1 MKRQVVYLLAGV
13 LALAGLSL
21 FLFKAYALGLPL
33 QPGQTAGAW
42 RVEATVSF
50 DSGPGSIRSTL
61 RVPTL
66 TPGFLLADEISVA
79 PGYGFSIDYT
89 TGGRE
94 AHWAIRRADGPQT
107 LYYRALLYEDR
118 SRDRSDTT
126 PPFPPPPQLE
136 EPYKTAT
143 ETLLRDV
150 HARSAEPVSFTTE
163 LLRQLNDPA
172 PEPHVVLLLS
182 QASDRTDFVNVA
194 VQVLAAA
201 RYPARLVRGIE
212 LVDRQRD
219 ATVLPFLEMHDSE
232 RWIYFDPIS
241 GEPGLPENFLVWWR
255 GQMPLV
261 EVDGGSNVNVNVAV
275 QRDQLGAVRVAE
287 ERARLMRSRALEFS
301 VFGLPIKT
309 QAVYAILLT
318 IPIGALVMVFLRNIV
333 GFESFGTFLPV
344 LVALAFR
351 ETQLLWGLILFTLL
365 VSLGLTIRFLLERLR
380 LLLVPRLTAVLIV
393 VVILML
399 AISVL
404 SHRLGIESGLSVA
417 LFPMVI
423 IAMAIE
429 RMSVLW
435 EERGAADALR
445 AAFGTLAVA
454 SLAYLVMG
462 MDVIEHLV
470 VTFPELLLVVLAI
483 VLVIGRYTGYRLTEL
498 ARFRVLGRSDAK
510 RS

>member
-1 MKRQVVYLLAGV
+1 MKRHFVYLLAAV
-13 LALAGLSL
+13 FALAGLSL
-21 FLFKAYALGLPL
+21 FAFKAYSLGLPL
-33 QPGQTAGAW
+33 LPGQTAGAW
-42 RVEATVSF
+42 RVEATVRF
-50 DSGPGSIRSTL
+50 QSGPGSIRATL

-66 TPGFLLADEISVA
+66 TPGYLLADEISVA

-94 AHWAIRRADGPQT
+94 AQWAIRRADGPQA

-118 SRDRSDTT
+118 SRDRGDTT

-143 ETLLRDV
+143 ETLIRDV

-163 LLRQLNDPA
+163 LLRQLNDSA
-172 PEPHVVLLLS
+172 PEPHVSLLLS
-182 QASDRTDFVNVA
+182 RANNRTDFVNVA

-212 LVDRQRD
+212 LSDRQRNAD
-219 ATVLPFLEMHDSE
+219 VLPFLEMHDSE

-241 GEPGLPENFLVWWR
+241 GEPSLPDDFLVWWR
-255 GQMPLV
+255 GQDPLV
-261 EVDGGSNVNVNVAV
+261 QVDGGSNVEVNLAV
-275 QRDQLGAVRVAE
+275 QRDQLGAEAVAE
-287 ERARLMRSRALEFS
+287 ERARLTRSRALEFS

-309 QAVYAILLT
+309 QAVYAVLLT

-333 GFESFGTFLPV
+333 GLESFGTFLPV

-365 VSLGLTIRFLLERLR
+365 LSLGLTIRFLLERLR
-380 LLLVPRLTAVLIV
+380 LLLVPRLTAVLVIV
-393 VVILML
+393 VLLML

-435 EERGAADALR
+435 EERGAGDAIK
-445 AAFGTLAVA
+445 AAIGTLIVA
-454 SLAYLVMG
+454 ALAYLVMG
-462 MDVIEHLV
+462 LDVVEHLV

-483 VLVIGRYTGYRLTEL
+483 VLVIGRYTGFRLTEL
-498 ARFRVLGRSDAK
+498 TRFKALAK
-510 RS
+510 DNAG

>member
-1 MKRQVVYLLAGV
+1 MKRHFVYLLAAV
-13 LALAGLSL
+13 LAVAGLSL
-21 FLFKAYALGLPL
+21 AAFKAFSLGLPL
-33 QPGQTAGAW
+33 MPGTTAGAW

-50 DSGPGSIRSTL
+50 DSGPGSIRATL

-89 TGGRE
+89 TGGRD
-94 AHWAIRRADGPQT
+94 AQWAIRRADGKQT

-136 EPYKTAT
+136 EPYRTAT
-143 ETLLRDV
+143 ETLIRDV

-172 PEPHVVLLLS
+172 PEPHVSLLLS
-182 QASDRTDFVNVA
+182 QTRDRTDFVNVA

-212 LVDRQRD
+212 LADRQRD
-219 ATVLPFLEMHDSE
+219 ATIVPYLEMHDSE
-232 RWIYFDPIS
+232 RWIYFDPIG
-241 GEPGLPENFLVWWR
+241 GEPGLPDDFLVWWR
-255 GQMPLV
+255 GQDSLV
-261 EVDGGSNVNVNVAV
+261 QVDGGSNVEVNLAV
-275 QRDQLGAVRVAE
+275 QQDQLGAERVAA

-309 QAVYAILLT
+309 QAVYAVLLT
-318 IPIGALVMVFLRNIV
+318 IPIGALIMVFLRNIV
-333 GFESFGTFLPV
+333 GLDSFGTFLPV

-351 ETQLLWGLILFTLL
+351 ETQLLWGLVLFTLL
-365 VSLGLTIRFLLERLR
+365 VSLGLMIRFMLERLR
-380 LLLVPRLTAVLIV
+380 LLLVPRLTAVLIIV
-393 VVILML
+393 VLLML
-399 AISVL
+399 VISVL

-435 EERGAADALR
+435 EERGAGDAIR
-445 AAFGTLAVA
+445 AALGTLVVA

-462 MDVIEHLV
+462 MDLVEHLV
-470 VTFPELLLVVLAI
+470 VTFPELLLVVLAV
-483 VLVIGRYTGYRLTEL
+483 VLIIGRYTGFRLTEL
-498 ARFRVLGRSDAK
+498 ARFRALARSDAK
-510 RS
+510 NS